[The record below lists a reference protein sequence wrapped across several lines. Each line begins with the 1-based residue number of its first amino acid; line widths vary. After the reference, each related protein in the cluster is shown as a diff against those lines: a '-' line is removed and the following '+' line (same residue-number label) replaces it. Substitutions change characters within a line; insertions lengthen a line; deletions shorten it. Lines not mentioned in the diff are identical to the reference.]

1 MASEPKPNPDFS
13 QAQREIAG
21 RADEAG
27 RVASDILGSAK
38 EDISRKAKDVA
49 AEGKEALFDKAQL
62 AQNTLTGAVAALG
75 GAVRAASEHLAN
87 SDQKAAAK
95 FALEAA
101 GSLERMSASLNDKP
115 FEEVLADVRAF
126 GGSNPAALFGGAM
139 LAGLALG
146 RFIKS
151 SSGDAHAK
159 DRPQSDVAAGRHT
172 P

>member
-1 MASEPKPNPDFS
+1 MASEPNPNPDFS
-13 QAQREIAG
+13 RAQREIAG

-27 RVASDILGSAK
+27 RLASEIFGSAK
-38 EDISRKAKDVA
+38 EDISQKAKEVA
-49 AEGKEALFDKAQL
+49 AEGKDALLDEAQL

-75 GAVRAASEHLAN
+75 GAVRAASDHLAN

-101 GSLERMSASLNDKP
+101 GSLERMSASLKDKP
-115 FEEVLADVRAF
+115 FEEVLAEVRAF

-139 LAGLALG
+139 VAGLALG

-151 SSGDAHAK
+151 SSPGPHAK
-159 DRPQSDVAAGRHT
+159 DRPQPDVAAGSDT